1 MTSLPRHVGTHSAWS
16 ELKSLLLPDET
27 PINKAVFADFV
38 VLGLKHGIKC
48 MQKLIAVGISRLLS
62 GLLLSVCVWYSMVSQ
77 AKTLTVA
84 AAQWPGY
91 THADGSGLYFQ
102 ILREA
107 LATEDI
113 QLNIRTSNW
122 KRAKH
127 MFHANRADILI
138 CDYRSADPM
147 RLWPRWHLDF
157 DQPILLFSRQPLPD
171 LQQLRDQPVGWLLGY
186 DFDRYLP
193 VSVKSYEVATDLEGF
208 TLLQHGRLA
217 AFISYQM
224 HLPKPLQSQLYS
236 TELAAA
242 QPMYPVFHNDFNG
255 RMLARAYD
263 AGMRRLYQS
272 GRLAELFNNTA
283 LYQHAR
289 FEQLAQ
295 TL

>member
-1 MTSLPRHVGTHSAWS
+1 M
-16 ELKSLLLPDET
+16 LLPDET
-27 PINKAVFADFV
+27 PINKAVFSDFA
-38 VLGLKHGIKC
+38 VLGLKYGIKC
-48 MQKLIAVGISRLLS
+48 MQKLIAVGINRLWS
-62 GLLLSVCVWYSMVSQ
+62 GLLLSVCVWYSVVSQ

-91 THADGSGLYFQ
+91 THADGTGLYFQ

-107 LATEDI
+107 LATENI

-127 MFHANRADILI
+127 MFQANRADILI
-138 CDYRSADPM
+138 CDYSSADPM
-147 RLWPRWHLDF
+147 RLLPRWHLDY
-157 DQPILLFSRQPLPD
+157 DQPIVLFS
-171 LQQLRDQPVGWLLGY
+171 LQQLSSLHQLQDQPVGWLLGY

-193 VSVKSYEVATDLEGF
+193 VSVKSYEVATDQEGF
-208 TLLQHGRLA
+208 TLLQHGRLT
-217 AFISYQM
+217 AFISYQV
-224 HLPKPLQSQLYS
+224 HLPTTLKSRFYS
-236 TELAAA
+236 IELAAA

-255 RMLARAYD
+255 RMLARAFD

-272 GRLAELFNNTA
+272 GRLAELFNNPA

-295 TL
+295 SL